1 MKITFFS
8 KVMLAVEAEVDEGN
22 GFTREHVSLVDAE
35 PPVQTQP
42 FSKVQELLQPSPLL
56 VFPSSQARTYRLP
69 SPQVSLQKLEKIL
82 FVVDEFRENPEEQEV
97 QIELVKQF
105 KQYELQS
112 WQVEPS

>member
-8 KVMLAVEAEVDEGN
+8 RVMLEVGAEVDVEN

-35 PPVQTQP
+35 PPVQAQP
-42 FSKVQELLQPSPLL
+42 FYTVQVLLQPSPLL

-82 FVVDEFRENPEEQEV
+82 LVVDEFRKNPEEQEV

-105 KQYELQS
+105 RQYELQS
-112 WQVEPS
+112 WQAEPS